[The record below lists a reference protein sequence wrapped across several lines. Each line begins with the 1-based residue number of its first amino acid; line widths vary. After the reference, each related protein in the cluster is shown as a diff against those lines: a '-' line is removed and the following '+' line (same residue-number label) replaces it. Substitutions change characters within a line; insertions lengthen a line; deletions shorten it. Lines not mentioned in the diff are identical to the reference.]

1 MTHKSILPYY
11 HPSTVVFVDD
21 NQRFLSSFTLLLA
34 EQLAFRCFSST
45 SVALDFVNHHGS
57 MVPLDQR
64 CFSFLGQQHRA
75 GGALRLDLALIE
87 QEISNPD
94 RFRDISVVV
103 VDYDMPEMNG
113 LSFCEQIQNRRIKK
127 VLLTGVG
134 DEKIAVKA
142 FNDGLIDRFLTKN
155 DPDIETRINQ
165 TINELQRRYFEDI
178 SSMIQNT
185 LAMKSPEFIRAPE
198 FVGMFYEMIQKKNI
212 AEYYYVEDPNG
223 FLMVTHDGR
232 LYRLVIF
239 SESQADEQIF
249 SIRRFNPPADIVS
262 RLMNKQAV
270 IWLWASPEDVDES
283 DDFDWYEYIHSA
295 KKISGTR
302 SWLYALVENPPAD
315 IEYDEQQ
322 ASYASYLAGL
332 DTAVQPR

>member
-1 MTHKSILPYY
+1 MTPKSILPYY

-21 NQRFLSSFTLLLA
+21 NQRFLSSFTLMVA

-45 SVALDFVNHHGS
+45 SIALDFINHRGS
-57 MVPLDQR
+57 MIPLDQR

-113 LSFCEQIQNRRIKK
+113 LSFCQQISNRRIKK

-155 DPDIETRINQ
+155 DPDIKAKINQ

-178 SSMIQNT
+178 SSMIQST
-185 LAMKSPEFIRAPE
+185 LAMKSPDFIRDPG
-198 FVGMFYEMIQKKNI
+198 FVAMFYEMIEKKDI

-223 FLMVTHDGR
+223 FLMVTHDGQ
-232 LYRLVIF
+232 LYRLIIF
-239 SESQADEQIF
+239 SENQADEQIF
-249 SIRRFNPPADIVS
+249 SIRRFNPPADIVK
-262 RLMNKQAV
+262 RLQNRQAL
-270 IWLWASPEDVDES
+270 IWLWASPEDIDES
-283 DDFDWYEYIHSA
+283 DDFDWYEYIHTA
-295 KKISGTR
+295 KKISG
-302 SWLYALVENPPAD
+302 SKLWLYALVENPPAD

-322 ASYASYLAGL
+322 ASYASYLAQL
-332 DTAVQPR
+332 DAAG

>member
-1 MTHKSILPYY
+1 MTPKSILPYY

-21 NQRFLSSFTLLLA
+21 NQRFLSSFTLLLS

-75 GGALRLDLALIE
+75 GAALRLDLALIE
-87 QEISNPD
+87 QEISNSD

-134 DEKIAVKA
+134 DEKIAVRA
-142 FNDGLIDRFLTKN
+142 FNDGLIDRFLTKS
-155 DPDIETRINQ
+155 DPDIETKINQ

-185 LAMKSPEFIRAPE
+185 LAMKSPEFIRDPD
-198 FVGMFYEMIQKKNI
+198 FVGMFYEMIQKKGV

-223 FLMVTHDGR
+223 FLMVTHDGK
-232 LYRLVIF
+232 LYRLVVF

-262 RLMNKQAV
+262 RLKSKQAV
-270 IWLWASPEDVDES
+270 IWLWALPEDMDES
-283 DDFDWYEYIHSA
+283 DDFDWYEYIHPA
-295 KKISGTR
+295 KKISGTKA
-302 SWLYALVENPPAD
+302 WLYALVENPPAD

-322 ASYASYLAGL
+322 ASYASYLAQL
-332 DTAVQPR
+332 DAAG